1 MVGKSVDSKQAL
13 SLEHVSVNFGGL
25 RAIADVSFEVD
36 AGEVVGLIGPNGAGK
51 TTAFDTISGVVAA
64 DSGSIKYDGAEI
76 GGLMPHR
83 VAAHGIGRTFQI
95 TRELG
100 EMTVLENMVVPNANR
115 GLRALIGSRIDPS
128 ERDHAM
134 EVLDFVGIAGL
145 ADLPAK
151 LLSYGQKKLLELA
164 SILMTGPR
172 LVLLDEPA
180 GGVNPALMERI
191 MDRIETLNA
200 GGTTFL
206 IVEHNMD
213 VVMRLSHSIIVMAHG
228 QVILQETPEVVR
240 EDPRVLEAYLGGV

>member
-1 MVGKSVDSKQAL
+1 M
-13 SLEHVSVNFGGL
+13 N
-25 RAIADVSFEVD
+25 RASF
-36 AGEVVGLIGPNGAGK
+36 VVESGTITALIGPNGAGK
-51 TTAFDTISGVVAA
+51 TTAFDTISGVVTP
-64 DSGSIKYDGAEI
+64 DSGSISYEGREL

-83 VAAHGIGRTFQI
+83 VTSQGIGRTFQI

-100 EMTVLENMVVPNANR
+100 DMTVLENMVVPNANR
-115 GLRALIGSRIDPS
+115 GIRALIGPRIDAS

-134 EVLDFVGIAGL
+134 EVLDFVGISGL
-145 ADLPAK
+145 ADLAAK
-151 LLSYGQKKLLELA
+151 RLSYGQKKLLELA
-164 SILMTGPR
+164 SILMTEPR

-180 GGVNPALMERI
+180 GGVNPALLERI
-191 MDRIETLNA
+191 MHRIETLNA

-240 EDPRVLEAYLGGV
+240 EDRRVLEAYLGGV